1 MKIENFGGVHML
13 SREDFLSLNFVKKE
27 DFTGSHRG
35 IRFMLHQETVEEE
48 KKLKVYLWSEPF
60 GFEATPDE
68 QKISELFEF
77 SEEGLCQAIDWMN
90 QNYEKMAKKQPT

>member
-1 MKIENFGGVHML
+1 ML

-35 IRFMLHQETVEEE
+35 MRFMLRQETVEEE
-48 KKLKVYLWSEPF
+48 KKLKVFLWSEPF

-68 QKISELFEF
+68 EKRSALFEF
-77 SEEGLCQAIDWMN
+77 SEEGLARAIDWMN
-90 QNYEKMAKKQPT
+90 KNYESVRYKK

>member
-1 MKIENFGGVHML
+1 ML

-35 IRFMLHQETVEEE
+35 MRFMLHQETVEEE
-48 KKLKVYLWSEPF
+48 KKLKAYIWSEPF

-68 QKISELFEF
+68 EKISRLFEF
-77 SEEGLCQAIDWMN
+77 SEEGLSQAIDWMN
-90 QNYEKMAKKQPT
+90 ENYEDIRYKKQPT

>member
-1 MKIENFGGVHML
+1 ML
-13 SREDFLSLNFVKKE
+13 SRENFLSLNFVKKE

-35 IRFMLHQETVEEE
+35 MRFMLHQETVEEE

-68 QKISELFEF
+68 EKISALFAF
-77 SEEGLCQAIDWMN
+77 SEEGLAQAIDWMN
-90 QNYEKMAKKQPT
+90 ENYESVRYKR

>member
-1 MKIENFGGVHML
+1 ML

-27 DFTGSHRG
+27 DFTGSYKG
-35 IRFMLHQETVEEE
+35 MRFMLHQETVEEE

-68 QKISELFEF
+68 EKISELFSF
-77 SEEGLCQAIDWMN
+77 SEEGLACAIDWMN
-90 QNYEKMAKKQPT
+90 KQYGSIAKKQPT

>member
-1 MKIENFGGVHML
+1 ML

-27 DFTGSHRG
+27 DFTGSHKG
-35 IRFMLHQETVEEE
+35 MRFMLQQETVEEE

-68 QKISELFEF
+68 EKISALFEF
-77 SEEGLCQAIDWMN
+77 SEEGLAQAIDWMN
-90 QNYEKMAKKQPT
+90 ENYESVRYKK